1 MDDERLKNP
10 KSFGTDYF
18 DELLKHIRNILA
30 SEKRAYMNVR
40 NIFATSIDYDTK
52 SPQADLFFKTVQNK
66 LHYSVHSHTASELI
80 AEHADTEKDNMGG

>member
-52 SPQADLFFKTVQNK
+52 SL
-66 LHYSVHSHTASELI
+66 
-80 AEHADTEKDNMGG
+80 